1 MSGGNGVVLV
11 VKGLR
16 GFLGGEEQRVRVGE
30 ALIVGRS
37 RQAGL
42 STRRAKKL
50 KARPDWEKV
59 IGTAAFLTVSRRHTR
74 IEHVKPGV
82 VEVTD
87 LSSNGTYLDGKL
99 IARETITDLAER
111 THVLGIGAQERF
123 ELSLATSDAAAERN
137 GGGPGADGGQAAA
150 PPGDAAADPEAT

>member
-16 GFLGGEEQRVRVGE
+16 GFLGGEEQRVKVGE

-37 RQAGL
+37 REAGL

-82 VEVTD
+82 VEITD

-99 IARETITDLAER
+99 IARETISDLAEKA
-111 THVLGIGAQERF
+111 HILGIGAQERF
-123 ELSLATSDAAAERN
+123 ELSLAPAEEAAS
-137 GGGPGADGGQAAA
+137 
-150 PPGDAAADPEAT
+150 PPGEVAADPEAG

>member
-1 MSGGNGVVLV
+1 VSGGNGVELLV
-11 VKGLR
+11 RGLR
-16 GFLGGEEQRVRVGE
+16 GFLGGEEQRVKVGE

-37 RQAGL
+37 RRADL

-82 VEVTD
+82 VEITD

-99 IARETITDLAER
+99 IARETLTDLGEH
-111 THVLGIGAQERF
+111 THILAIGAQERF
-123 ELSLATSDAAAERN
+123 ELSLVPAEGAAT
-137 GGGPGADGGQAAA
+137 
-150 PPGDAAADPEAT
+150 PPSDAAADPEAP

>member
-30 ALIVGRS
+30 TLIVGRS
-37 RQAGL
+37 RRAGL
-42 STRRAKKL
+42 STRRARKL

-111 THVLGIGAQERF
+111 THILGIGAQERF
-123 ELSLATSDAAAERN
+123 ELSLARSDAAAEGS
-137 GGGPGADGGQAAA
+137 GGAPGAEAASAA
-150 PPGDAAADPEAT
+150 PPPGEAAADPEAK

>member
-1 MSGGNGVVLV
+1 MSGTNGNGVVLV

-16 GFLGGEEQRVRVGE
+16 GFLGGEEQRVKVGE
-30 ALIVGRS
+30 TLILGRS
-37 RQAGL
+37 RRADL
-42 STRRAKKL
+42 STRRARKL

-82 VEVTD
+82 VEITD

-99 IARETITDLAER
+99 IARETVTDLKEK
-111 THVLGIGAQERF
+111 THILSVGAQERF
-123 ELSLATSDAAAERN
+123 ELSLAPSDKEA
-137 GGGPGADGGQAAA
+137 GGAGGQ
-150 PPGDAAADPEAT
+150 DPA